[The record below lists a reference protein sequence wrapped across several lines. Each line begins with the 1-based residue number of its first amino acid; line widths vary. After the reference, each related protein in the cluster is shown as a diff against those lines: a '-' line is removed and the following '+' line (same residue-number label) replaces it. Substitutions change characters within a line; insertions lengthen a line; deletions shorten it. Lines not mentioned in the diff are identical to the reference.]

1 MELIEYFY
9 DYTAHVSLNAENGLI
24 TNLVVTSVKTYDG
37 HHFRSLVDHDLQQ
50 QLPVETYA
58 AYKDYD
64 DSDNHYRL
72 ELHCLQSSI
81 RLM

>member
-1 MELIEYFY
+1 
-9 DYTAHVSLNAENGLI
+9 
-24 TNLVVTSVKTYDG
+24 VTSVKTYDG